1 MEAIVITDDQDEK
14 DILVFLLRKA
24 GLAVASSSDLQ
35 RVLKNWSDHAADL
48 MLLALSEVETNPLKS
63 LNTVRAVTQVPLVMI
78 VNPQIEKIVCSL
90 LQQGADMVLERPVS
104 PMLLTSHVQAL
115 IRRAAAIPSFVLP
128 TLSLEGITLDPSSRM
143 VTVHGQ
149 EPKRLT
155 HLEFRLLYTLMKNR
169 GQVIPADVIVERVWG
184 YDGEGNR
191 DLVRGLI
198 SRLRRKIEPGD
209 AQVRFIETLP
219 GVGYRFIVDNI

>member
-14 DILVFLLRKA
+14 DFLVFLLRKA

-78 VNPQIEKIVCSL
+78 VNPQIERIFCSL

-104 PMLLTSHVQAL
+104 PPVLTSQVQAL
-115 IRRAAAIPSFVLP
+115 IRRSAAIPSFVLP

-143 VTVHGQ
+143 VTVHEQ

-191 DLVRGLI
+191 DLIRGLI

>member
-14 DILVFLLRKA
+14 DFLVFLLRKA

>member
-1 MEAIVITDDQDEK
+1 VEAIVISDDQDEK

-35 RVLKNWSDHAADL
+35 RVLKNWSDHPADL
-48 MLLALSEVETNPLKS
+48 MLLALSEAETDPLKS
-63 LNTVRAVTQVPLVMI
+63 LNAVRAVTQVPLVMI

-104 PMLLTSHVQAL
+104 PALLTSHVQAL
-115 IRRAAAIPSFVLP
+115 VRRPAAIPSFVLP
-128 TLSLEGITLDPSSRM
+128 TLSLEGITLDPSSRT
-143 VTVHGQ
+143 VIVHGQ

-155 HLEFRLLYTLMKNR
+155 QLEFRLLYTLMINR
-169 GQVIPADVIVERVWG
+169 GQVIPVDVIVERIWG
-184 YDGEGNR
+184 YQGEGNR

-198 SRLRRKIEPGD
+198 SRLRRKIEPDDTEG
-209 AQVRFIETLP
+209 RFIETLP
-219 GVGYRFIVDNI
+219 GVGYRFVVD